1 MEGII
6 RLGNNPFSSSVV
18 LVKKK
23 DGSLRFCV
31 EYRALNSIT
40 IKDQFPIPTIDE
52 LLDELCG
59 PKVFSKLNLRF
70 GYHQIRIW
78 SKRVEK
84 TTFL

>member
-6 RLGNNPFSSSVV
+6 RQSNNPFSSSVV

-23 DGSLRFCV
+23 YGSWWFCV

-59 PKVFSKLNLRF
+59 AKVFSKLNLRS
-70 GYHQIRIW
+70 G
-78 SKRVEK
+78 
-84 TTFL
+84 